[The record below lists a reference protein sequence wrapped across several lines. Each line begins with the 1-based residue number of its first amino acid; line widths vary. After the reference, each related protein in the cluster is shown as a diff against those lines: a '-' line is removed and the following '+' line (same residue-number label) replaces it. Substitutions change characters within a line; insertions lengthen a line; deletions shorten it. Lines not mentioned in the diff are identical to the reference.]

1 MRRVRLRECRAPRA
15 TRGGVCAGLQASPTL
30 GPEAASSSFSSS
42 LRDSSFQKKK
52 KRRQKRSEERFAT
65 PRVPLSHLPTAL
77 KTRLG
82 LILAKAVAMRVMINA
97 TGCPAPVSD
106 RASMKTHARISD
118 LIASAIDHDLHTPV

>member
-1 MRRVRLRECRAPRA
+1 ML
-15 TRGGVCAGLQASPTL
+15 
-30 GPEAASSSFSSS
+30 
-42 LRDSSFQKKK
+42 
-52 KRRQKRSEERFAT
+52 
-65 PRVPLSHLPTAL
+65 LSHLPTAL

-118 LIASAIDHDLHTPV
+118 LIASAIDHDLHTPFGLPLWASLSAFYRS